1 MAQID
6 WSSVEIGQ
14 ELPPLVKSPVTKKQ
28 LVMYAGASGD
38 FNLIHTDVET
48 AREVGLPGVIAHGML
63 SMGILGQY
71 AGELAGDQGF
81 VQRLKARFS
90 GMVFPGN
97 VLTCRAKVLAKDE
110 DAHTIT
116 LAISAEREPDKPLTS
131 GEVILKLI
139 GTPMYPSAAY
149 SSGDGPLVQHA

>member
-6 WSSVEIGQ
+6 WGSVEIGQ
-14 ELPPLVKSPVTKKQ
+14 ELPPLVKPAVSKKQ

-48 AREVGLPGVIAHGML
+48 AREVGLPGIIAHGML
-63 SMGILGQY
+63 SMGFLGQY

-81 VQRLKARFS
+81 VQRLKVRFS
-90 GMVFPGN
+90 GMVFPGD

-110 DAHTIT
+110 QAHTIT
-116 LAISAEREPDKPLTS
+116 LEIAAEREPDKPLTS
-131 GEVILKLI
+131 GEAVLHLT
-139 GTPMYPSAAY
+139 GA
-149 SSGDGPLVQHA
+149 